1 MAGLD
6 GGEAP
11 GWKVYLLRCA
21 DGTLYC
27 GSTVD
32 LERRLAQHNGE
43 APGGARYTRSRRPCE
58 LACLAPCPHK
68 SSALRLEARIKRLA
82 IKHKIAALE
91 GKNPLPQHPADL

>member
-6 GGEAP
+6 QAEDP

-32 LERRLAQHNGE
+32 LARRLAQHNGE
-43 APGGARYTRSRRPCE
+43 APGGARYTRSRRPSE
-58 LACLAPCPHK
+58 LACFAPCPDR
-68 SSALRLEARIKRLA
+68 SSALKLEAQIKRLA
-82 IKHKIAALE
+82 RKDKIAALE
-91 GKNPLPQHPADL
+91 GRRTLS

>member
-6 GGEAP
+6 LDEAP

-32 LERRLAQHNGE
+32 LARRLAQHNGKT
-43 APGGARYTRSRRPCE
+43 AGGARYTRSRRPCE
-58 LACLAPCPHK
+58 LACFAPCPDK
-68 SSALRLEARIKRLA
+68 SSALRLEAQIKRLA
-82 IKHKIAALE
+82 RKDKIAALE
-91 GKNPLPQHPADL
+91 GHRPRP

>member
-6 GGEAP
+6 LDEAP

-58 LACLAPCPHK
+58 LACFAPCPDR
-68 SSALRLEARIKRLA
+68 SSAMKLEAQIKRLA
-82 IKHKIAALE
+82 RKDKIAALE
-91 GKNPLPQHPADL
+91 GRLTLL

>member
-58 LACLAPCPHK
+58 LACFAPCPDR
-68 SSALRLEARIKRLA
+68 SSAMKLEAQIKRLA
-82 IKHKIAALE
+82 RKDKIAALE
-91 GKNPLPQHPADL
+91 GRLTLL

>member
-6 GGEAP
+6 LDEAP

-58 LACLAPCPHK
+58 LACFAPCPDK
-68 SSALRLEARIKRLA
+68 SSALRLEAQIKRLA
-82 IKHKIAALE
+82 RKDKIAALE
-91 GKNPLPQHPADL
+91 GHLPRS

>member
-1 MAGLD
+1 MSGLD
-6 GGEAP
+6 QAEAP

-58 LACLAPCPHK
+58 LACFAPCPDR
-68 SSALRLEARIKRLA
+68 SSAMKLEAQIKRLA
-82 IKHKIAALE
+82 RKDKIAALE
-91 GKNPLPQHPADL
+91 GRLTLL

>member
-6 GGEAP
+6 QGEAP

-43 APGGARYTRSRRPCE
+43 APGGARYTRSRRPCK
-58 LACLAPCPHK
+58 LACFAPCPDK
-68 SSALRLEARIKRLA
+68 SSALRLEAQIKRLA
-82 IKHKIAALE
+82 RKDKLAALE
-91 GKNPLPQHPADL
+91 GHRFRT

>member
-6 GGEAP
+6 GDEAP

-58 LACLAPCPHK
+58 LACFAPCPDR

-82 IKHKIAALE
+82 SKDKIAALE

>member
-1 MAGLD
+1 MSGLD
-6 GGEAP
+6 QAEAP

-58 LACLAPCPHK
+58 LACFAPCPDK
-68 SSALRLEARIKRLA
+68 SSALRLEAQIKRLA
-82 IKHKIAALE
+82 RKDKIAALE
-91 GKNPLPQHPADL
+91 GRLTLL